1 MDVLDPF
8 FDVPP
13 ATLSARQHVD
23 GRFSRRILQSHELPG
38 GGGTDCRIFVRWL
51 LFSNAFE
58 IYLLF
63 GAISRALL
71 LTDYLKRSEGVT
83 IPCRT
88 NSDGAIKM
96 ESELTS
102 ESITWT
108 DSAGRDLDEGHFK
121 VDAEKRLVLNNV
133 QQSDAGSYVC
143 TVNKVTSGDV
153 VTVVRHVVQLN
164 GTASL

>member
-1 MDVLDPF
+1 
-8 FDVPP
+8 
-13 ATLSARQHVD
+13 
-23 GRFSRRILQSHELPG
+23 
-38 GGGTDCRIFVRWL
+38 
-51 LFSNAFE
+51 
-58 IYLLF
+58 
-63 GAISRALL
+63 
-71 LTDYLKRSEGVT
+71 
-83 IPCRT
+83 
-88 NSDGAIKM
+88 M